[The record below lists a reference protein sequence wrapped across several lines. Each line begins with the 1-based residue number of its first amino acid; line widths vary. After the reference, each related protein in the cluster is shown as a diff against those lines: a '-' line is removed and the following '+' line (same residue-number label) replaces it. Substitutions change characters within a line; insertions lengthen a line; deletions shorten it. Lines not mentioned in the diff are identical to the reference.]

1 MEQHSMV
8 TYEGQGR
15 RTIQS
20 ITKRREIAQ
29 AAATKAENFVEQN
42 LLFDEEVGADI
53 AQESVGWTVAIFGGF
68 GLSVLFCV
76 ALFIN
81 MIGGF

>member
-1 MEQHSMV
+1 MENTKLV
-8 TYEGQGR
+8 TYQGAGKR
-15 RTIQS
+15 VIMTT
-20 ITKRREIAQ
+20 TKRREIAQ

-68 GLSVLFCV
+68 GFSILFCV